1 MTDIRT
7 GRGPTWLP
15 GPVTALDSR
24 SELASERRAGRYSRI
39 RALGMQETF
48 FHHMWPHLLTLAVL
62 PDVVLVCLWWV
73 HGSARW
79 FLAGVIVSIGPWLAA
94 GTVVVFSGA
103 APKWMGRMGEAWTAD
118 ELRHAHKQG
127 WRHINDAYLTNQ
139 IDHLAIGPGGLL
151 VVETKWRAE
160 PWPSD
165 ERSAAQRIRQQA
177 GKIEVLLR
185 NRNCLVPV
193 TPVVVLWH
201 PPTEKDPSPVDVV
214 DGVTVVDGA
223 YFGPGSDHCLQP
235 RSETRR
241 PSEHGTC
248 WLRTPR
254 PGTPTRKLARGPLP
268 VPSSSYFGS
277 SSHTSSPV
285 LGGLLTACLA
295 AEFGSW
301 KGIVAA
307 SAAGLAPIP
316 LSLRHR
322 LRRYVWTWTGSVA
335 VLILAGTVVFVGHRL

>member
-24 SELASERRAGRYSRI
+24 SGLASERRAGRYSRI

-48 FHHMWPHLLTLAVL
+48 IHHRWPHLLTLAVL

-160 PWPSD
+160 PWPTD

-177 GKIEVLLR
+177 DKIELLLR

-201 PPTEKDPSPVDVV
+201 PPTEEDPSPVDVV
-214 DGVTVVDGA
+214 DGVSVVDGVYLRSWIRSLPA
-223 YFGPGSDHCLQP
+223 TEIGGEAADRAWDLLAESAEARDRHQEARTGPDP
-235 RSETRR
+235 R
-241 PSEHGTC
+241 
-248 WLRTPR
+248 
-254 PGTPTRKLARGPLP
+254 
-268 VPSSSYFGS
+268 
-277 SSHTSSPV
+277 TSSELSRLV
-285 LGGLLTACLA
+285 LSYVFTGLGGLLTACLA
-295 AEFGSW
+295 AEFGGW
-301 KGIVAA
+301 KGMVAA
-307 SAAGLAPIP
+307 GAVGLAPIP

-335 VLILAGTVVFVGHRL
+335 VLILAGTVVIVGHRL